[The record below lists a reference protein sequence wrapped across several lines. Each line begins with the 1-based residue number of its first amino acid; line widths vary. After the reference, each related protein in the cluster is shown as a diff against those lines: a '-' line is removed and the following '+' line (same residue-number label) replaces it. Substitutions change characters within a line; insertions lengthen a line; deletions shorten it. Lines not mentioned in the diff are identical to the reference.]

1 MRNNLTALFLS
12 LLTHAIIFALLFLCF
27 VPEMENIYKPPRMG
41 VQNGERVSLR
51 QFKFNP
57 GSQAQQQKTPSVE
70 SKASVE
76 STPKIVQKPLP
87 QQKILQEKQL
97 SKERGKTA
105 QTKSQRVTAQKQPPQ
120 REQQRKIASKAT
132 PQSKQ
137 SKESKDTQREP
148 NLSSRTLAAHSPSI
162 YDYGKNEQ
170 TQKIREL
177 YGEEFG
183 ALTPNQQDFI
193 KSNLD
198 SIGRITQR
206 YLRYPAVAGKIGQE
220 GDNVLEFYLYPNGDI
235 SDLKLLSTSGYT
247 LLDDNSLHTIKI
259 AYKDYPYPNE
269 KTKIRIR
276 VMYRI
281 Y

>member
-12 LLTHAIIFALLFLCF
+12 LLTHDIIFALLFLRF

-87 QQKILQEKQL
+87 QQKILQEKQP

-120 REQQRKIASKAT
+120 REQQHKIASKAT

-137 SKESKDTQREP
+137 SKESKDTKREP

>member
-1 MRNNLTALFLS
+1 MIGTDS
-12 LLTHAIIFALLFLCF
+12 
-27 VPEMENIYKPPRMG
+27 YK
-41 VQNGERVSLR
+41 
-51 QFKFNP
+51 
-57 GSQAQQQKTPSVE
+57 
-70 SKASVE
+70 
-76 STPKIVQKPLP
+76 
-87 QQKILQEKQL
+87 
-97 SKERGKTA
+97 
-105 QTKSQRVTAQKQPPQ
+105 
-120 REQQRKIASKAT
+120 
-132 PQSKQ
+132 
-137 SKESKDTQREP
+137 
-148 NLSSRTLAAHSPSI
+148 
-162 YDYGKNEQ
+162 
-170 TQKIREL
+170 
-177 YGEEFG
+177 
-183 ALTPNQQDFI
+183 QDFI

>member
-12 LLTHAIIFALLFLCF
+12 LLTHAIIFALLFLRF

-57 GSQAQQQKTPSVE
+57 ASQAQQQKMSSVE

-76 STPKIVQKPLP
+76 STTKIAQKPLP
-87 QQKILQEKQL
+87 QQKILQEQQP
-97 SKERGKTA
+97 SKEHGKTA
-105 QTKSQRVTAQKQPPQ
+105 QIKAQRVAQKQPPQ

-137 SKESKDTQREP
+137 SQESKGAKREP

-183 ALTPNQQDFI
+183 ALTPNQKDFI

-198 SIGRITQR
+198 NIGKITQG